1 MLRLT
6 RREKS
11 SLFFEGVLT
20 IILLGLLNLAILTI
34 LQIMMINK
42 AGVNL
47 GFFVMQQSVAVG
59 PIRMRI
65 VGFQQILMILM
76 LIGDFIILW
85 WRMVRRYHQYQM
97 DHIISELHY
106 IAQGHLEH
114 RIPFSVKGD
123 RQHVITSVNALVD
136 SAVRS
141 MKEERE
147 IEKSKDELITNVSH
161 DLRTPLTSIIGYLG
175 LIENHQ
181 YRSEEE
187 IVQFAN
193 IAYTK
198 AQQMKSMVD
207 DLFEYTK
214 VQFKVQFNA
223 EKPKFVQVD
232 LTQLLE
238 QVSAS
243 FELEAEKHGVQM
255 QTAFAQTPIMAEVVP
270 DKLGRVFSNLVS
282 NALKYGDGSTYV
294 RIAAQVKDDQ
304 VEITVA
310 NDGVPIPEASVQHL
324 FERFYRVESSRSK
337 QTGGTGLGLAIVQS
351 IIETHHGQVG
361 VTSDESATTFT
372 VTIPLQQPKVEQDH

>member
-1 MLRLT
+1 MLKLT

-11 SLFFEGVLT
+11 SLILEGILT
-20 IILLGLLNLAILTI
+20 IILLGLLNLAVLTI
-34 LQIMMINK
+34 LQILMVNQP
-42 AGVNL
+42 GVNL

-65 VGFQQILMILM
+65 VGAQQILVILM
-76 LIGDFIILW
+76 LVADFVILW

-106 IAQGHLEH
+106 IAQGHLDH
-114 RIPFSVKGD
+114 RIPFSVKGTQ
-123 RQHVITSVNALVD
+123 QHVITSVNALVD
-136 SAVRS
+136 STVRS

-147 IEKSKDELITNVSH
+147 IEKSKDELIINVSH

-193 IAYTK
+193 IAYNK

-214 VQFKVQFNA
+214 VQFNA
-223 EKPKFVQVD
+223 EKPKFVEVD

-243 FELEAEKHGVQM
+243 FELEAEKHGIQM
-255 QTAFAQTPIMAEVVP
+255 QTDFAQSPLMVEVVP
-270 DKLGRVFSNLVS
+270 DKIGRVFSNLVP
-282 NALKYGDGSTYV
+282 NALKYGDGSSYI
-294 RIAAQVKDDQ
+294 RIATQVKDDQ
-304 VEITVA
+304 VDITVA
-310 NDGVPIPEASVQHL
+310 NDGVPIPEESVQHL

-351 IIETHHGQVG
+351 IIETHHGHVG
-361 VTSDESATTFT
+361 VKSDESATTFT
-372 VTIPLQQPKVEQDH
+372 VTIPLQQPKDQQAH

>member
-1 MLRLT
+1 MLKLT

-11 SLFFEGVLT
+11 SLILEGILT
-20 IILLGLLNLAILTI
+20 IILLGLLNLAVLTI
-34 LQIMMINK
+34 LQILMVNQP
-42 AGVNL
+42 GVNL

-65 VGFQQILMILM
+65 VGAQQILVILM
-76 LIGDFIILW
+76 LVADFVILW

-106 IAQGHLEH
+106 IAQGHLDH
-114 RIPFSVKGD
+114 RIPFSVKGVQ
-123 RQHVITSVNALVD
+123 QHVITSVNALVD
-136 SAVRS
+136 STVRS

-193 IAYTK
+193 IAYNK

-214 VQFKVQFNA
+214 VQFNA
-223 EKPKFVQVD
+223 EKPKFVEVD

-243 FELEAEKHGVQM
+243 FELEAEKHGIQM
-255 QTAFAQTPIMAEVVP
+255 QTDFAQSPLMVEVVP
-270 DKLGRVFSNLVS
+270 DKIGRVFSNLVS

-294 RIAAQVKDDQ
+294 RIATRVKDDQ
-304 VEITVA
+304 VDITVA
-310 NDGVPIPEASVQHL
+310 NDGVPISEESVQHL

-351 IIETHHGQVG
+351 IIETHHGHVG
-361 VTSDESATTFT
+361 VKSDESATTFT
-372 VTIPLQQPKVEQDH
+372 VSIPLQQPKDQQAH

>member
-1 MLRLT
+1 MLKLT

-11 SLFFEGVLT
+11 SLILEGILT
-20 IILLGLLNLAILTI
+20 IILLGLLNLAVLTI
-34 LQIMMINK
+34 LQILMVNQP
-42 AGVNL
+42 GVNL

-65 VGFQQILMILM
+65 VGAQQILVILM
-76 LIGDFIILW
+76 LVADFVILW

-114 RIPFSVKGD
+114 RIPFSVKGAQ
-123 RQHVITSVNALVD
+123 QHVITSVNALVD
-136 SAVRS
+136 STARS
-141 MKEERE
+141 IKEERE

-193 IAYTK
+193 IAYNK

-214 VQFKVQFNA
+214 VQFNA
-223 EKPKFVQVD
+223 EKPKFVEVD

-243 FELEAEKHGVQM
+243 FELEAEKHGIQM
-255 QTAFAQTPIMAEVVP
+255 QTDFVQSPLMVEVVP
-270 DKLGRVFSNLVS
+270 DKIGRVFSNLVS
-282 NALKYGDGSTYV
+282 NALKYGDGSSYI
-294 RIAAQVKDDQ
+294 RIATQVKDDQ
-304 VEITVA
+304 VDITVA
-310 NDGVPIPEASVQHL
+310 NDGVPIPEESVQHL

-351 IIETHHGQVG
+351 IIETHHGHVG
-361 VTSDESATTFT
+361 VKSDESATTFT
-372 VTIPLQQPKVEQDH
+372 VIIPLQQPKDQKGH

>member
-1 MLRLT
+1 MLKLT

-11 SLFFEGVLT
+11 SLILEGILT
-20 IILLGLLNLAILTI
+20 IILLGLLNLAVLTI
-34 LQIMMINK
+34 LQILMVNQP
-42 AGVNL
+42 GVNL

-65 VGFQQILMILM
+65 VGAQQILVILM
-76 LIGDFIILW
+76 LVADFVILW

-106 IAQGHLEH
+106 IAQGHLDH
-114 RIPFSVKGD
+114 RIPFSVKEAQ
-123 RQHVITSVNALVD
+123 QHVITSVNALVD
-136 SAVRS
+136 STVRS

-193 IAYTK
+193 IAYNK

-214 VQFKVQFNA
+214 VQFNA
-223 EKPKFVQVD
+223 EKPKFVEVD

-243 FELEAEKHGVQM
+243 FELEAEKHGIQM
-255 QTAFAQTPIMAEVVP
+255 QTDFAQSPLMVEVVP
-270 DKLGRVFSNLVS
+270 DKIGRVFSNLVS

-294 RIAAQVKDDQ
+294 RIATRVKDDQ
-304 VEITVA
+304 VDITVA
-310 NDGVPIPEASVQHL
+310 NDGVPISEESVQHL

-351 IIETHHGQVG
+351 IIETHHGHVG
-361 VTSDESATTFT
+361 VKSDESATTFT
-372 VTIPLQQPKVEQDH
+372 VSIPLQQPKDQQAH

>member
-1 MLRLT
+1 MLKLT

-11 SLFFEGVLT
+11 SLILEGILT
-20 IILLGLLNLAILTI
+20 IILLGLLNLAVLTI
-34 LQIMMINK
+34 LQILMVNQP
-42 AGVNL
+42 GVNL

-65 VGFQQILMILM
+65 VGAQQILVILM
-76 LIGDFIILW
+76 LVADFVILW

-106 IAQGHLEH
+106 IAQGHLDH
-114 RIPFSVKGD
+114 RIPFSVKGTQ
-123 RQHVITSVNALVD
+123 QHVITSVNALVD
-136 SAVRS
+136 STVRS

-147 IEKSKDELITNVSH
+147 IEKSKDELIINVSH

-193 IAYTK
+193 IAYNK

-214 VQFKVQFNA
+214 VQFNA
-223 EKPKFVQVD
+223 EKPKFVEVD

-243 FELEAEKHGVQM
+243 FELEAEKHGIQM
-255 QTAFAQTPIMAEVVP
+255 KTDFAQSPLMVEVVP
-270 DKLGRVFSNLVS
+270 DKIGRVFSNLVP
-282 NALKYGDGSTYV
+282 NALKYGDGSSYI
-294 RIAAQVKDDQ
+294 RIATQVKDDQ
-304 VEITVA
+304 VDITVA
-310 NDGVPIPEASVQHL
+310 NDGVPIPEESVQHL

-351 IIETHHGQVG
+351 IIETHHGHVG
-361 VTSDESATTFT
+361 VKSDESATTFT
-372 VTIPLQQPKVEQDH
+372 VTIPLQQPKDQQAH

>member
-1 MLRLT
+1 MLKLT
-6 RREKS
+6 RREKG
-11 SLFFEGVLT
+11 SLILEGILT
-20 IILLGLLNLAILTI
+20 IILLGLLNLAVLTI
-34 LQIMMINK
+34 LQILMVNQP
-42 AGVNL
+42 GVNL

-65 VGFQQILMILM
+65 VGAQQILVILM
-76 LIGDFIILW
+76 LVADFVILW

-106 IAQGHLEH
+106 IAQGHLDH
-114 RIPFSVKGD
+114 RIPFSVKGTQ
-123 RQHVITSVNALVD
+123 QHVITSVNALVD
-136 SAVRS
+136 STVRS

-147 IEKSKDELITNVSH
+147 IEKSKDELIINVSH

-193 IAYTK
+193 IAYNK

-214 VQFKVQFNA
+214 VQFNA
-223 EKPKFVQVD
+223 EKPKFVEVD

-243 FELEAEKHGVQM
+243 FELEAEKHGIQM
-255 QTAFAQTPIMAEVVP
+255 QTDFAQSPLMVEVVP
-270 DKLGRVFSNLVS
+270 DKIGRVFSNLVP
-282 NALKYGDGSTYV
+282 NALKYGDGSSYI
-294 RIAAQVKDDQ
+294 RIATQVKDDQ
-304 VEITVA
+304 VDITVA
-310 NDGVPIPEASVQHL
+310 NDGVPIPEESVQHL

-351 IIETHHGQVG
+351 IIETHHGHVG
-361 VTSDESATTFT
+361 VKSDESATTFT
-372 VTIPLQQPKVEQDH
+372 VTIPLQQPKDQQAH